1 MLSFLAKWRH
11 RSHSLTTRFIALA
24 VSLFAV
30 LQVVQLLS
38 FTESVR
44 TNAAIQQNQ
53 GFDLARKVLTS
64 QLSQRQQMLTQS
76 AQVLA
81 SDFGLRAAVSG
92 NNVATI
98 ESALEN
104 HAQRIGAPVD
114 VLLSPTGSVVAS
126 TLGES
131 NLLDNM
137 AIAFAKPAIRQFSD
151 VD

>member
-11 RSHSLTTRFIALA
+11 RPSGVAFRRVASGAASQFHGK
-24 VSLFAV
+24 
-30 LQVVQLLS
+30 
-38 FTESVR
+38 R
-44 TNAAIQQNQ
+44 TNLAAIQQNQ

-104 HAQRIGAPVD
+104 HAQRIGAPVA

-131 NLLDNM
+131 NLLANM

>member
-98 ESALEN
+98 ESALKN

-137 AIAFAKPAIRQFSD
+137 AIAFAKPATGSTIL
-151 VD
+151 

>member
-81 SDFGLRAAVSG
+81 SDFSSLSHRSRSSTPRP
-92 NNVATI
+92 ATSCCGGFI
-98 ESALEN
+98 FG
-104 HAQRIGAPVD
+104 Q
-114 VLLSPTGSVVAS
+114 S
-126 TLGES
+126 TC
-131 NLLDNM
+131 
-137 AIAFAKPAIRQFSD
+137 
-151 VD
+151 